1 MSYPTDFTALRGVS
15 VSMATRGA
23 ASLRHNP
30 PMQDDR
36 ESDHPEPAPPV
47 TVPYRE
53 LSAVALRGL
62 VEAFVLREGTDY
74 GTHEFS
80 LEEKVAHVMRQL
92 ERGDAE
98 VMFDPDT
105 ESASIV
111 VAARPRA
118 RR

>member
-1 MSYPTDFTALRGVS
+1 MR
-15 VSMATRGA
+15 
-23 ASLRHNP
+23 
-30 PMQDDR
+30 
-36 ESDHPEPAPPV
+36 DHDEFDTPDPEPPV

-53 LSAVALRGL
+53 LSAAALCGL

-74 GTHEFS
+74 GTHEYS

-92 ERGDAE
+92 ERGDAD
-98 VMFDPDT
+98 VMFDPVT

-111 VAARPRA
+111 VAPRPRA